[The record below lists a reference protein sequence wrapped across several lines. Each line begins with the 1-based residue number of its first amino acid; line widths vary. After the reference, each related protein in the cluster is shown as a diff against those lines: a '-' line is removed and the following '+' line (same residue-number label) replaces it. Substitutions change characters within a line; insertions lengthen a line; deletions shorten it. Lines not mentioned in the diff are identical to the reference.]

1 MAHLVDTQVQRRT
14 KIWVHM
20 WKQVL
25 EYRSLAKKKKKEIFF
40 FNVVLLMGYSLVPA
54 RMGDC

>member
-25 EYRSLAKKKKKEIFF
+25 EYRSLAEKKKL
-40 FNVVLLMGYSLVPA
+40 NLVLLMGYSLVPA